1 MKKTIF
7 ITGSA
12 NGIGKYLSD
21 VFYQQD
27 NNVVATDFL
36 IDKLIDQTR
45 DWDSKKCLI
54 EKLNVTDIEDW
65 ENVVKKAIQKFGRI
79 DILLNVAGVITP
91 GFVEDF
97 ALKDIDYHI
106 DINVK
111 GVMYGTKIVADEM
124 FKKGSGHI
132 INFASLAGVAPIH
145 GISLYSASKYAV
157 RGFSLAIR
165 PELKAKGIDVSVI
178 CPDLVSTNMLTEQ
191 LEYKAAAL
199 TFSGNRPLTVND
211 IAYVIFEN
219 ALQKKQVEILVPL
232 GRGWIAKLGNLFPLI
247 NFWLTETLTKK
258 GLKKQA
264 EYQKNK
270 NV

>member
-1 MKKTIF
+1 MKKTVF

-12 NGIGKYLSD
+12 NGIGKHLSD
-21 VFYQQD
+21 VFYQQGH
-27 NNVVATDFL
+27 NVIVTDFL
-36 IDKLIDQTR
+36 IDKLQEQTKG
-45 DWDSKKCLI
+45 WNSETCLI
-54 EKLNVTDIEDW
+54 EKLNVTDVENW
-65 ENVVKKAIQKFGRI
+65 QNVVQKAIKKFGKI
-79 DILLNVAGVITP
+79 DIHLNVAGVITP

-124 FKKGSGHI
+124 LKVGSGHI

-145 GISLYSASKYAV
+145 GIALYSASKYAV

-165 PELKAKGIDVSVI
+165 PELKVKGIDVSVI
-178 CPDLVSTNMLTEQ
+178 CPDLVNTNMLTEQ
-191 LEYKAAAL
+191 LDYKAAAL
-199 TFSGNRPLTVND
+199 TFSGNKTLTVND
-211 IAYVIFEN
+211 IEKVIFVN

-232 GRGWIAKLGNLFPLI
+232 SRGWTAKIGNLFPAVG
-247 NFWLTETLTKK
+247 FWLTETLTKK

-264 EYQKNK
+264 EYEKSRK
-270 NV
+270 

>member
-1 MKKTIF
+1 MKKTVF

-12 NGIGKYLSD
+12 NGIGKHLSD
-21 VFYQQD
+21 VFYHQGH
-27 NNVVATDFL
+27 NVVATDFL
-36 IDKLIDQTR
+36 IDKLHNQTKG
-45 DWDSKKCLI
+45 WNPETCLI
-54 EKLNVTDIEDW
+54 EKLNVTNIENW
-65 ENVVKKAIQKFGRI
+65 KNVVRKTIIKFGKI

-111 GVMYGTKIVADEM
+111 GVMYGTKIVSDEM
-124 FKKGSGHI
+124 FKNRSGHI

-165 PELKAKGIDVSVI
+165 PELKAKGVDVSVI
-178 CPDLVSTNMLTEQ
+178 CPDLVNTNMLTEQ
-191 LEYKAAAL
+191 LDYKAAAL
-199 TFSGNRPLTVND
+199 TFSGNKPLTVHD
-211 IAYVIFEN
+211 IEKVIFNN

-232 GRGWIAKLGNLFPLI
+232 SRGWTAKLGNLFPSI
-247 NFWLTETLTKK
+247 GFWLTETLTKK
-258 GLKKQA
+258 GLKNQA
-264 EYQKNK
+264 EYGKGK
-270 NV
+270 SV

>member
-1 MKKTIF
+1 MKKTVF

-12 NGIGKYLSD
+12 NGIGKHLSD
-21 VFYQQD
+21 VFYNQGH
-27 NNVVATDFL
+27 NVVATDFL
-36 IDKLIDQTR
+36 IDKLIDQTE
-45 DWDSKKCLI
+45 DWNSERCLI
-54 EKLNVTDIEDW
+54 EKLDVVSIENW
-65 ENVVKKAIQKFGRI
+65 QALVQKSLEKFGKI
-79 DILLNVAGVITP
+79 DVLLNVAGVITP

-97 ALKDIDYHI
+97 DLKDIDYHI

-165 PELKAKGIDVSVI
+165 PELKAKGVDVSVV
-178 CPDLVSTNMLTEQ
+178 CPDLVDTNMLTEQ
-191 LEYKAAAL
+191 LAYESAAL
-199 TFSGNRPLTVND
+199 TFSGNKLLTVKD
-211 IAYVIFEN
+211 IEKVVLKN
-219 ALQKKQVEILVPL
+219 ALQKKQVEILVPAS
-232 GRGWIAKLGNLFPLI
+232 RGWTAKLGNLFPSI
-247 NFWLTETLTKK
+247 GFWLTETLTKK

-264 EYQKNK
+264 NYLK
-270 NV
+270 